1 MLHLYQ
7 FQQQKHR
14 SETYERFLLTSLT
27 SPNARDFYTQMK
39 ESDVFADID
48 KNNFESIL
56 KFSALLVSFAQSYLN
71 KLEKENQQ
79 FQNKQP
85 LCYMNEQLFSDAL
98 VYCCLISDLWADGI
112 FLTNIIHPLAQGR
125 LIKEQAQEISKG
137 YHELVK
143 LAERVL
149 LGFANSDIKS
159 VTSKYAETK
168 WEMPMT
174 RASEMLI
181 AGQKTACNLA
191 MIAETMHK
199 DLPNE
204 TEATAMKRWAQCERL
219 SAQLKE
225 FAVSKINE
233 QVKITQ
239 QKAGLERKTS
249 ELILNGLWRNL
260 NSFFSCPAEKRSSG
274 EGKSD
279 WTLYVKVN
287 RKMQE
292 AFFPSQHVTN
302 EQVAFFLFKLEKTT
316 LQPGKDYVL
325 TEKNLLEVLAP
336 QEDRKLQSGVEH
348 SLTASTDRY
357 VIHRRNM
364 TFQVHSWTLE
374 MKAGGCADISWNEKL
389 PQTVDQSFADAA
401 IELVRDA
408 SDSHQS

>member
-225 FAVSKINE
+225 FAASKIHE
-233 QVKITQ
+233 QIKIEQ
-239 QKAGLERKTS
+239 QRAGLERKTS
-249 ELILNGLWRNL
+249 ALILNGLWRKL
-260 NSFFSCPAEKRSSG
+260 NYMFCERTEKMSSDAVPS
-274 EGKSD
+274 K
-279 WTLYVKVN
+279 WTLYVKVD

-292 AFFPSQHVTN
+292 AFFPSQHVAD

-325 TEKNLLEVLAP
+325 TEKNLLGVLAS
-336 QEDRKLQSGVEH
+336 QEDRKLQSGIEH
-348 SLTASTDRY
+348 NLSTSTDRY
-357 VIHRRNM
+357 VVHRRNM
-364 TFQVHSWTLE
+364 TFQIHAWTLE
-374 MKAGGCADISWNEKL
+374 MKSGGWADISWNEKNAL
-389 PQTVDQSFADAA
+389 ADEQSSDNAA
-401 IELVRDA
+401 NDKV
-408 SDSHQS
+408 SDTDDSNQS